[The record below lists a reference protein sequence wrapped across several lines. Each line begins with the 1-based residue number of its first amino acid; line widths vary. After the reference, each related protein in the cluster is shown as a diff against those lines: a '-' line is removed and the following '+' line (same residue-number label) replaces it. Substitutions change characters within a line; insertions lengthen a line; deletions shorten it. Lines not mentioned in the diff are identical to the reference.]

1 MNIHVPAA
9 RARGGRVDAQRAVPS
24 EAGAS
29 GGAARAARPL
39 LPVAAGL
46 LLLYL
51 PSITDLAQGLWQTDT
66 HSHGPIVLAVVVWL
80 FYRQLRPALADGSAA
95 SSARRPVLGWLLLAT
110 GLLVY
115 VLGRSQSFPVLEV
128 ASLLPVLLGCSLLLL
143 GAPTTRRLWFA
154 FLFLCFLIPM
164 PGSMV
169 DAITQPLKIGVSYVV
184 EHLLHAAGYPIAR
197 AGVVLTVGQ
206 YKLQVADA
214 CSGLNSLFM
223 LEAFGLL
230 YLNVVRHASAL
241 RNAVLAV
248 LIVPISFASNVLR
261 VVVLVL
267 ITHHY
272 GDAAGQGFIHGFSGM
287 VLFAAA
293 LCMTVLADTALRRLL
308 ALRGVRHEALQ

>member
-1 MNIHVPAA
+1 MTRAERLAVVSGGLAAPADRSSLIA
-9 RARGGRVDAQRAVPS
+9 RAWLAPALLAVS
-24 EAGAS
+24 
-29 GGAARAARPL
+29 
-39 LPVAAGL
+39 L
-46 LLLYL
+46 LLLYV
-51 PSITDLAQGLWQTDT
+51 PTFVGLAHGLWQTGT
-66 HSHGPIVLAVVVWL
+66 HSHGPVVLGVVVWL
-80 FYRQLRPALADGSAA
+80 FFRQFRAEGASRTQPAAYADLRPRSGWALL
-95 SSARRPVLGWLLLAT
+95 VL

-115 VLGRSQSFPVLEV
+115 VVGRSQSFPVLEV
-128 ASLLPVLLGCSLLLL
+128 ASLLPVLLGGSLLLL
-143 GAPTTRRLWFA
+143 GAAVTRRMGFA
-154 FLFLCFLIPM
+154 FFFLCFLIPL
-164 PGSMV
+164 PGSVV
-169 DAITQPLKIGVSYVV
+169 DAITQPLKIAVSYVV

-241 RNAVLAV
+241 RNALLAV

-267 ITHHY
+267 ITYHF

-293 LCMTVLADTALRRLL
+293 LCMTVLADTLLRRLP
-308 ALRGVRHEALQ
+308 ALPGFRREVLR

>member
-1 MNIHVPAA
+1 MT
-9 RARGGRVDAQRAVPS
+9 RAERLAV
-24 EAGAS
+24 AS
-29 GGAARAARPL
+29 GGLAAPPDRTPFARTWLAPAAL
-39 LPVAAGL
+39 LAVGL
-46 LLLYL
+46 LLLYV
-51 PSITDLAQGLWQTDT
+51 PTFVGLAHGLWQTGT
-66 HSHGPIVLAVVVWL
+66 HSHGPVVLGVVVWL
-80 FYRQLRPALADGSAA
+80 FFRQFRAPGASPSEAAAFSADLRPRSGWAL
-95 SSARRPVLGWLLLAT
+95 LIL

-115 VLGRSQSFPVLEV
+115 VVGRSQSFPVLEV
-128 ASLLPVLLGCSLLLL
+128 ASLLPVLLGGSLLLL
-143 GAPTTRRLWFA
+143 GAAATRRMWFA
-154 FLFLCFLIPM
+154 FFFLCFLIPL
-164 PGSMV
+164 PGSVV
-169 DAITQPLKIGVSYVV
+169 DAITQPLKIAVSYVV

-241 RNAVLAV
+241 RNALLAV

-267 ITHHY
+267 ITYHF
-272 GDAAGQGFIHGFSGM
+272 GDAAGQGFIHGFSGL

-293 LCMTVLADTALRRLL
+293 LCMTVLADTFLRRLP
-308 ALRGVRHEALQ
+308 ALPGFRREVLQ